1 MKPILYATALLIGLV
16 VEANFTLFAE
26 QTSSMSSS
34 STTQSTPENSH
45 SNQDQAQMAAWM
57 IETAQVSKDYVE
69 GLDRGQYEESW
80 AKGDQLFQHTISQ
93 QEWAKALNDS
103 RKPLGKVLSRTL
115 KDQRP
120 AMNPHGLPRGA
131 YMVVEYNTSFEN
143 APASG
148 ELLTLRQGTD
158 GKWRVLTYQVN

>member
-1 MKPILYATALLIGLV
+1 LGIFVLKKMLLCHRREKPFRRRSFMKPILYATALLIGLV

-93 QEWAKALNDS
+93 QEQPEALRESSFSNTKRSASCNESSWTAK
-103 RKPLGKVLSRTL
+103 R
-115 KDQRP
+115 
-120 AMNPHGLPRGA
+120 GLYGR
-131 YMVVEYNTSFEN
+131 
-143 APASG
+143 
-148 ELLTLRQGTD
+148 RI
-158 GKWRVLTYQVN
+158 